1 MLKFIM
7 KRTILISI
15 AAAILMAVSSIPAQA
30 QFRFGLK
37 VGTNVSELHF
47 NKSTFDSDNRVG
59 FNAGA
64 MVEFTAPVVG
74 VGFDASVM
82 YVRRNSRWADGTNGV
97 RNDNRDYID
106 IPVNLKWRL
115 NIPLINSIVRPF
127 LTTGPSFSFLTSG
140 RAIENAYRN
149 RKFDTAWNFGFGL
162 ELFKKV
168 QLGASY
174 GVGMTK
180 ALKATGATGSSDI
193 EGKNRY
199 WTVTAAYMF

>member
-1 MLKFIM
+1 MM
-7 KRTILISI
+7 
-15 AAAILMAVSSIPAQA
+15 AAMFMAVASFSAQA

-47 NKSTFDSDNRVG
+47 NKSTFDSHNRVG

-64 MVEFTAPVVG
+64 MVEFSAPIG

-82 YVRRNSRWADGTNGV
+82 YVRRNSRWVDANSDV

-106 IPVNLKWRL
+106 IPINLKWRL
-115 NIPLINSIVRPF
+115 NIPVINNIVRPF

-174 GVGMTK
+174 GLGMTK
-180 ALKATGATGSSDI
+180 ALKAIGVQDKAGI